1 MLEKYY
7 KYKIGYKEYEIVK
20 EPEIISLPSELY
32 GEINYEKEQIRISS
46 KYSQKQQ
53 NQTFLHEL
61 IHGIF
66 EKLDVTN
73 LKEDEVVVNQLA
85 TTLYEVI
92 LDNPHIFTMKDI

>member
-1 MLEKYY
+1 MKNN
-7 KYKIGYKEYEIVK
+7 KVKIGYKEYEIVK

-61 IHGIF
+61 IHGMF
-66 EKLDVTN
+66 DKLDMHDLRDNET
-73 LKEDEVVVNQLA
+73 VVNQLSKE
-85 TTLYEVI
+85 LYEVI